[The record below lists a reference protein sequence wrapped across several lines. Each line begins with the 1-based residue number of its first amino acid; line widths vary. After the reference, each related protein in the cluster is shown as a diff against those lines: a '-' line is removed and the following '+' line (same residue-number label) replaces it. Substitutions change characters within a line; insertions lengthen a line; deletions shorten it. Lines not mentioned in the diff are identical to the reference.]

1 MSLLSETSLLP
12 HTLSFPVLQHGVTV
26 FPQRLLDGSSDS
38 DTDGDEPSAGL
49 GQGHPHISAYLSGGG
64 EGGELSWDGG
74 RKGASFVTVFRPC
87 PLKL

>member
-1 MSLLSETSLLP
+1 MVWL
-12 HTLSFPVLQHGVTV
+12 

-38 DTDGDEPSAGL
+38 DTDGDEPSPGL

-74 RKGASFVTVFRPC
+74 KEGS
-87 PLKL
+87 

>member
-1 MSLLSETSLLP
+1 MERRKRDASCHAEP
-12 HTLSFPVLQHGVTV
+12 C
-26 FPQRLLDGSSDS
+26 
-38 DTDGDEPSAGL
+38 DTDGDEPSPGL